1 MDVKLDVVAP
11 LGLDELVD
19 LLLRLALGVEVRSH
33 GRHAGKEAKTGLL
46 ECVLYQSLGSSEATQ
61 DHRILS
67 WQQHVLTR
75 SAATQCDGA
84 SRRLAKTTV
93 GASRR

>member
-46 ECVLYQSLGSSEATQ
+46 VCILHQSYGSSE
-61 DHRILS
+61 
-67 WQQHVLTR
+67 
-75 SAATQCDGA
+75 
-84 SRRLAKTTV
+84 
-93 GASRR
+93 